1 MKVSATSFREL
12 QLRSTIPLG
21 EKTGYPDR
29 YAREVLYPMPRA
41 ANRQTLGLVEAL
53 PFHGEDIW
61 NAYELTWLESAGK
74 PAVAIGTIRVTS
86 DSPYMVES
94 KSLKLYLNS
103 LAMERFESAGDV
115 AALVARDLSEV
126 TQSTVKVG
134 LSPPS
139 AVDGLQNLGGT
150 CIDDLDVACD
160 AWQVDPSV
168 LKCDART
175 DLREELHSH
184 LLRTLCPVTSQPD
197 FGSVLLRYRGPA
209 IDRESLLRYLVSYRT
224 HQDFHE
230 NCIER
235 IFVDVKN
242 LCKPSQLTVYGRFNR
257 RGGLDINPFRSDFEA
272 STGNPRLWRQ

>member
-1 MKVSATSFREL
+1 M
-12 QLRSTIPLG
+12 RSNIPLG
-21 EKTGYPDR
+21 EKTGYPKR
-29 YAREVLYPMPRA
+29 YAREALYSMPRA
-41 ANRQTLGLVEAL
+41 GNRQALGLVGAL

-61 NAYELTWLESAGK
+61 NAYEISWLESAGK
-74 PAVAIGTIRVTS
+74 PAVAIGTIRMTAA
-86 DSPYMVES
+86 SPCMVES

-103 LAMERFESAGDV
+103 LAMERFESVGDV
-115 AALVARDLSEV
+115 EALVARDLSEV

-134 LSPPS
+134 LSLPS
-139 AVDGLQNLGGT
+139 VVDGLQNLGGS

-160 AWQVDPSV
+160 AWQVNPSV
-168 LKCDART
+168 LKCDTRK
-175 DLREELHSH
+175 DVREELHSH
-184 LLRTLCPVTSQPD
+184 LLRTLCPVTGQPD

-209 IDRESLLRYLVSYRT
+209 IDRASLLRYFVSYRT

>member
-1 MKVSATSFREL
+1 M
-12 QLRSTIPLG
+12 RSTIPLG

-29 YAREVLYPMPRA
+29 YARDLLYPMPRA
-41 ANRQTLGLVEAL
+41 GNRQALGLVGAL

-61 NAYELTWLESAGK
+61 NAYEISWLESAGK
-74 PAVAIGTIRVTS
+74 PAVAIGTIRVTAA
-86 DSPYMVES
+86 SPCMVES

-139 AVDGLQNLGGT
+139 AADALQNLGGT
-150 CIDDLDVACD
+150 CIDDLEVACD

-168 LKCDART
+168 LKCDIRKEV
-175 DLREELHSH
+175 REELYSH
-184 LLRTLCPVTSQPD
+184 LLRTLCPVTGQPD

-209 IDRESLLRYLVSYRT
+209 IDRESLLRYFVSYRR

-235 IFVDVKN
+235 IFVHVKN

-272 STGNPRLWRQ
+272 SAGNPRLWRQ